1 MWSWTLTEILL
12 GSVIIIDV
20 SLLDLLEV
28 WLYLTLSLFWIYM
41 HLNAF
46 ESDNTAWN
54 KALLL
59 SCGYLKRDTPSCAT
73 KMWNTAEWAQART
86 GPCLHRQ
93 CQNNVSIPEVT
104 LFLYWGNLEI
114 SKPDKQFGLK
124 IPSDVCKYS
133 NWLLW
138 HIFTCHL
145 SSITEIYIKIIC
157 KKGRKLREWRW
168 EKSKQ

>member
-1 MWSWTLTEILL
+1 MWSWTLSEILL

-124 IPSDVCKYS
+124 FLQMSA
-133 NWLLW
+133 
-138 HIFTCHL
+138 
-145 SSITEIYIKIIC
+145 SIQIDYCDTFLHVIC
-157 KKGRKLREWRW
+157 QVLQRFIWK
-168 EKSKQ
+168 

>member
-28 WLYLTLSLFWIYM
+28 WLYLTLSLFWNYM
-41 HLNAF
+41 HFNAF

-124 IPSDVCKYS
+124 FLQMSA
-133 NWLLW
+133 
-138 HIFTCHL
+138 
-145 SSITEIYIKIIC
+145 SIQIDYCDTFLHVIC
-157 KKGRKLREWRW
+157 QVLQRFILK
-168 EKSKQ
+168 

>member
-28 WLYLTLSLFWIYM
+28 WLYLTLSLFWNYM
-41 HLNAF
+41 HFNAF

-124 IPSDVCKYS
+124 FLQMSA
-133 NWLLW
+133 
-138 HIFTCHL
+138 
-145 SSITEIYIKIIC
+145 SIQIDYCDTFLHVIC
-157 KKGRKLREWRW
+157 QVLQRFIWK
-168 EKSKQ
+168 